1 MTTVA
6 MLTHLSIKNLAVVD
20 SISIEIAPG
29 MTVVTGETGVGKS
42 LVVDGLALL
51 MGQRAESHLVGQA
64 SNKAE
69 LCGIFLLDQ
78 APLARAWLAEH
89 DVDNS
94 DSEVVVRRV
103 INTEGPS
110 RAFINGTPMT
120 LAQLKSF
127 SESLL
132 DIHAQH
138 EHQALL
144 KRDSQRQLLDEFAA
158 VTPLA
163 VNVAALF
170 EAWSALQ
177 AKQSALIASQKD
189 RADRIG
195 FLEYQLEELTKL
207 DLQPGEVSALDTELL
222 QLANADENLSFA
234 QQAQRL
240 ISEDDTGG
248 GLGALQSARLAL
260 GKVTD
265 PNLGAARDQ
274 LDQSLLQI
282 EELNRD
288 LLRYL
293 DVSQADPQR
302 LQWVEHRMQQ
312 IHDISRKHRCP
323 PEQLIALHATLSDEL
338 AQLSDSDAAVETLSD
353 DIQTAKNNWEA
364 EATRLSKKRAKGKA
378 KIETA
383 VKNLL
388 TQMGMSNARLEV
400 SLAPYAQPSRF
411 GQEETTFLIAT
422 NPGQTPQPLNKIASG
437 GELSRISLAIQVATL
452 GTSAVGTIIFDEVD
466 VGIGG
471 GVAQTVGALL
481 RTLSAQA
488 QVLCVTH
495 LGQVAAQ
502 GHNHFKVT
510 KDANA
515 TAIELLSDSG
525 RVAEIARMLSGI
537 EITKKSLAHAREM
550 MMTAQSI

>member
-1 MTTVA
+1 
-6 MLTHLSIKNLAVVD
+6 S
-20 SISIEIAPG
+20 
-29 MTVVTGETGVGKS
+29 
-42 LVVDGLALL
+42 
-51 MGQRAESHLVGQA
+51 
-64 SNKAE
+64 
-69 LCGIFLLDQ
+69 
-78 APLARAWLAEH
+78 
-89 DVDNS
+89 
-94 DSEVVVRRV
+94 
-103 INTEGPS
+103 
-110 RAFINGTPMT
+110 
-120 LAQLKSF
+120 
-127 SESLL
+127 
-132 DIHAQH
+132 
-138 EHQALL
+138 
-144 KRDSQRQLLDEFAA
+144 
-158 VTPLA
+158 
-163 VNVAALF
+163 
-170 EAWSALQ
+170 
-177 AKQSALIASQKD
+177 
-189 RADRIG
+189 
-195 FLEYQLEELTKL
+195 
-207 DLQPGEVSALDTELL
+207 EVSALDAELL

-248 GLGALQSARLAL
+248 GLAALQSARLAL
-260 GKVTD
+260 GKVKD

-282 EELNRD
+282 DELNRD

-302 LQWVEHRMQQ
+302 LHWVEQRMQQ

-323 PEQLIALHATLSDEL
+323 PEQLITLHATLSDEL
-338 AQLSDSDAAVETLSD
+338 AQLSDSDAAVETLND
-353 DIQTAKNNWEA
+353 DIQTAKSNWEA
-364 EATRLSKKRAKGKA
+364 ASARLSKKRNTGKK

-400 SLAPYAQPSRF
+400 SLAPYTQPSRF

-452 GTSAVGTIIFDEVD
+452 GTNAIGTIIFDEVD

-488 QVLCVTH
+488 QILCVTH

-502 GHNHFKVT
+502 GHNHFKVS
-510 KDANA
+510 KDTSA

-525 RVAEIARMLSGI
+525 RVEEIARMLSGI

-550 MMTAQSI
+550 MMTAHSV

>member
-1 MTTVA
+1 MPNVT

-29 MTVVTGETGVGKS
+29 MTVITGETGVGKS

-64 SNKAE
+64 SSKAE
-69 LCGIFLLDQ
+69 LSGIFLLDQ
-78 APLARAWLAEH
+78 APLARAWLADH
-89 DVDNS
+89 DVDSS

-120 LAQLKSF
+120 LSELKSF

-144 KRDSQRQLLDEFAA
+144 KRNSQRQLLDEFAA
-158 VTPLA
+158 ASPLA
-163 VNVAALF
+163 ENVAALF
-170 EAWSALQ
+170 DAWSALQ
-177 AKQSALIASQKD
+177 TKQRELLASQKD
-189 RADRIG
+189 RGDRIG

-207 DLQPGEVSALDTELL
+207 ELQPGEVSALDTELL
-222 QLANADENLSFA
+222 QLANADENLSLT

-248 GLGALQSARLAL
+248 GLAALQGARLAL
-260 GKVTD
+260 GKVKD

-274 LDQSLLQI
+274 LEQSLLQI

-293 DVSQADPQR
+293 DISQADPQR
-302 LQWVEHRMQQ
+302 LHWVEHRMQQ

-323 PEQLIALHATLSDEL
+323 PEQLIALHASLSEEL
-338 AQLSDSDAAVETLSD
+338 VQLSDSDTAIETLSD
-353 DIQTAKNNWEA
+353 AIKAAENSWEA
-364 EATRLSKKRAKGKA
+364 AAARLSKKRTNGKT
-378 KIETA
+378 KIEKT

-400 SLAPYAQPSRF
+400 SLAPYPDPSRY
-411 GQEETTFLIAT
+411 GHEETTFLIAT

-481 RTLSAQA
+481 RTLSAET

-510 KDANA
+510 KDTNA
-515 TAIELLSDSG
+515 TAIKLLNDLG
-525 RVAEIARMLSGI
+525 RVEEVARMLSGI

-550 MMTAQSI
+550 MMTAQSV

>member
-1 MTTVA
+1 
-6 MLTHLSIKNLAVVD
+6 
-20 SISIEIAPG
+20 
-29 MTVVTGETGVGKS
+29 
-42 LVVDGLALL
+42 
-51 MGQRAESHLVGQA
+51 
-64 SNKAE
+64 
-69 LCGIFLLDQ
+69 
-78 APLARAWLAEH
+78 
-89 DVDNS
+89 
-94 DSEVVVRRV
+94 
-103 INTEGPS
+103 
-110 RAFINGTPMT
+110 
-120 LAQLKSF
+120 
-127 SESLL
+127 
-132 DIHAQH
+132 
-138 EHQALL
+138 
-144 KRDSQRQLLDEFAA
+144 
-158 VTPLA
+158 
-163 VNVAALF
+163 
-170 EAWSALQ
+170 
-177 AKQSALIASQKD
+177 
-189 RADRIG
+189 
-195 FLEYQLEELTKL
+195 
-207 DLQPGEVSALDTELL
+207 
-222 QLANADENLSFA
+222 
-234 QQAQRL
+234 
-240 ISEDDTGG
+240 
-248 GLGALQSARLAL
+248 
-260 GKVTD
+260 
-265 PNLGAARDQ
+265 

>member
-1 MTTVA
+1 
-6 MLTHLSIKNLAVVD
+6 
-20 SISIEIAPG
+20 
-29 MTVVTGETGVGKS
+29 
-42 LVVDGLALL
+42 
-51 MGQRAESHLVGQA
+51 
-64 SNKAE
+64 
-69 LCGIFLLDQ
+69 
-78 APLARAWLAEH
+78 
-89 DVDNS
+89 
-94 DSEVVVRRV
+94 
-103 INTEGPS
+103 
-110 RAFINGTPMT
+110 
-120 LAQLKSF
+120 
-127 SESLL
+127 
-132 DIHAQH
+132 
-138 EHQALL
+138 
-144 KRDSQRQLLDEFAA
+144 
-158 VTPLA
+158 
-163 VNVAALF
+163 
-170 EAWSALQ
+170 
-177 AKQSALIASQKD
+177 
-189 RADRIG
+189 
-195 FLEYQLEELTKL
+195 
-207 DLQPGEVSALDTELL
+207 
-222 QLANADENLSFA
+222 
-234 QQAQRL
+234 
-240 ISEDDTGG
+240 
-248 GLGALQSARLAL
+248 
-260 GKVTD
+260 
-265 PNLGAARDQ
+265 
-274 LDQSLLQI
+274 
-282 EELNRD
+282 
-288 LLRYL
+288 
-293 DVSQADPQR
+293 
-302 LQWVEHRMQQ
+302 
-312 IHDISRKHRCP
+312 
-323 PEQLIALHATLSDEL
+323 LSDEL

-364 EATRLSKKRAKGKA
+364 EATRLSRKRAKGKA

>member
-1 MTTVA
+1 MMPFA

-29 MTVVTGETGVGKS
+29 MTVITGETGVGKS

-69 LCGIFLLDQ
+69 LCGIFSLDH
-78 APLARAWLAEH
+78 APRARAWLGEH
-89 DVDNS
+89 GVESS
-94 DSEVVVRRV
+94 DSEVVIRRV

-120 LAQLKSF
+120 LSELKSF
-127 SESLL
+127 SQSLL

-144 KRDSQRQLLDEFAA
+144 KRDSQRHLLDEFAA
-158 VTPLA
+158 ATPQAAKVA
-163 VNVAALF
+163 VLF

-177 AKQSALIASQKD
+177 ARQAELLASKKD

-195 FLEYQLEELTKL
+195 FLDYQLDELAKL
-207 DLQPGEVSALDTELL
+207 DLQPGEVNALDTELL

-240 ISEDDTGG
+240 INDDDRGG
-248 GLGALQSARLAL
+248 GLAALQTARLAL
-260 GKVTD
+260 GKIKD
-265 PNLGAARDQ
+265 PNLTAMRDQ
-274 LDQSLLQI
+274 LEQSLLQI
-282 EELNRD
+282 DELNRD

-293 DVSQADPQR
+293 DVSQANPER

-323 PEQLIALHATLSDEL
+323 PEQLITLQATLSDEL
-338 AQLSDSDAAVETLSD
+338 TQLSDSDAAVETLSD
-353 DIQTAKNNWEA
+353 DIQTAKNNWDA
-364 EATRLSKKRAKGKA
+364 AATHLSKKRAKGKL
-378 KIETA
+378 KIEKT

-388 TQMGMSNARLEV
+388 TQMGMGNACLEV
-400 SLAPYAQPSRF
+400 SLAPYNQPSRF
-411 GQEETTFLIAT
+411 GLEETTFLIAT

-510 KDANA
+510 KDINA
-515 TAIELLSDSG
+515 TAIEPLSASG
-525 RVAEIARMLSGI
+525 RVEEIARMLSGI
-537 EITKKSLAHAREM
+537 EITEKSLAHAREM
-550 MMTAQSI
+550 MMTAQSR